1 MDSIKIRKYKPDD
14 HKDVSRIFGAGMSD
28 MQTIKNGI
36 AIGRKSPYVIGYL
49 TIIFLMGSF
58 YSLFYGFIALTIG
71 LSFHAFIVYFMF
83 NFYTWYVSFLAPK
96 STLFMAHGTQDLGA
110 LLLTNMISNI
120 EIQFFSPSNQC
131 TL

>member
-36 AIGRKSPYVIGYL
+36 ALGRKSPYVIGYL

-58 YSLFYGFIALTIG
+58 YSIFYGFIALAIG
-71 LSFHAFIVYFMF
+71 LSFHAFIVYFFF
-83 NFYTWYVSFLAPK
+83 NFYTWYVFIIYSVIAPSK
-96 STLFMAHGTQDLGA
+96 LKFVDKLRKK
-110 LLLTNMISNI
+110 
-120 EIQFFSPSNQC
+120 
-131 TL
+131 

>member
-1 MDSIKIRKYKPDD
+1 MDLIKIRKYEPDD

-49 TIIFLMGSF
+49 TIIFLLGSF

-71 LSFHAFIVYFMF
+71 LSFHAFNVYFFF
-83 NFYTWYVSFLAPK
+83 NFYTWYVYCILDHLAPK
-96 STLFMAHGTQDLGA
+96 GQEISEDFFLS
-110 LLLTNMISNI
+110 SNI
-120 EIQFFSPSNQC
+120 PKNISALDWFNKNN
-131 TL
+131 LLRIM